1 MCELYHIFFDLP
13 CPSDE
18 KSLYFKN
25 IRFRGQEPAN
35 LNIIMDRNICVK
47 IEDMML
53 LSDIWRMK

>member
-25 IRFRGQEPAN
+25 NSVQGTGTGKFEYHYGQNGLGKARGH
-35 LNIIMDRNICVK
+35 D
-47 IEDMML
+47 
-53 LSDIWRMK
+53 DI